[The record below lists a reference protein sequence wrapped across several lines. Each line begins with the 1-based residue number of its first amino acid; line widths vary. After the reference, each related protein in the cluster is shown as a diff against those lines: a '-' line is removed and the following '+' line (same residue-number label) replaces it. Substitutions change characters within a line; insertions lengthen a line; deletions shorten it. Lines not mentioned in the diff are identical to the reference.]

1 MEYLESDVLKERY
14 LRVTRTFLSSRLA
27 EQVQKKAYA
36 YLVPS
41 GKGLASQ
48 NLRQDEK
55 ESIITSVWTT

>member
-1 MEYLESDVLKERY
+1 MEYIESDLLKERCPRIY
-14 LRVTRTFLSSRLA
+14 RTFLSSRLA
-27 EQVQKKAYA
+27 EEVQKKAYA

-55 ESIITSVWTT
+55 ESIMTTVWTT